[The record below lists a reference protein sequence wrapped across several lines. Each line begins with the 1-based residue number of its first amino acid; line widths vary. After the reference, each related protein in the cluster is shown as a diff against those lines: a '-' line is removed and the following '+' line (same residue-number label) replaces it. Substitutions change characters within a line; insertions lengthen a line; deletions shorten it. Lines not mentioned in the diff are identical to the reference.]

1 MKNLFPFMLLF
12 MTLHSHAEPPVILVL
27 GDSLSAGYGI
37 DRDAGWVNLL
47 QNRLNEQNYS
57 HRVINAS
64 ISGDTTAN
72 GLARLPLALERFSP
86 SIIIIELGGND
97 GLRGLRLDQS
107 RHNLSQMIDLA
118 QAADC
123 RVLLLGMML
132 PPNFGRSDTQKFLQI
147 YQDLAAER
155 SLPLVPFFLEGVVN
169 RPEWMQM
176 DSLHPKA
183 EAQPRMLENVWV
195 VLQPIL

>member
-1 MKNLFPFMLLF
+1 MLLF

-47 QNRLNEQNYS
+47 QNRLHEQNYS

-72 GLARLPLALERFSP
+72 GLARLPLALERFNP

-97 GLRGLRLDQS
+97 GLRGLRIDQS
-107 RHNLSQMIDLA
+107 RHNLSRMIDLA
-118 QAADC
+118 QADDC

-132 PPNFGRSDTQKFLQI
+132 PPNFGRSYTQKFLQI
-147 YQDLAAER
+147 YQDLAAES
-155 SLPLVPFFLEGVVN
+155 SLPLVPFFLAGVVN
-169 RPEWMQM
+169 RPEWMQK
-176 DSLHPKA
+176 DSLHPRA

-195 VLQPIL
+195 VLQPML

>member
-1 MKNLFPFMLLF
+1 

-37 DRDAGWVNLL
+37 DRAVGWVNLL
-47 QNRLNEQNYS
+47 QNRLVAQNHG

-64 ISGDTTAN
+64 ISGDTTAG
-72 GLARLPLALERFSP
+72 GLARLPVALERFNP
-86 SIIIIELGGND
+86 RIVIIELGGND
-97 GLRGLRLDQS
+97 GLRGLGIDQT
-107 RHNLSQMIDLA
+107 RRNLSQMIDLA

-132 PPNFGRSDTQKFLQI
+132 PPNFGRSYTQKFLQI
-147 YQDLAAER
+147 YQDLAEER
-155 SLPLVPFFLEGVVN
+155 SLPLVPFFLAGVVD

-176 DSLHPKA
+176 DGIHPNA
-183 EAQPRMLENVWV
+183 QAQPRMLENVWE
-195 VLQPIL
+195 ILRPMLEPVWLKK